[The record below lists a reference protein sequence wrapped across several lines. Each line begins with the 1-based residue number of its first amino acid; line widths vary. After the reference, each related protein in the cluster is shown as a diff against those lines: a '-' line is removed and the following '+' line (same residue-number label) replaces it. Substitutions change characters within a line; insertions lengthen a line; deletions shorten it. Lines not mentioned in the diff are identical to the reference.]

1 MAAILC
7 TTIGEL
13 IHKGCQVLTIPCRA
27 CGLGCDKLGEIVCTP
42 FMPYLVVTFALNT
55 PAVVYAV
62 KSFQYYA
69 CSYVLFRWLVV
80 NAVLS
85 IIHMIAAF
93 YIVNLIREELPRP
106 MLPTTSPIPTTT
118 HAEATIVAD
127 TGVASSVMQSGKS
140 LFTKASNKVTTASA
154 VAIDDATATAYQNA
168 SHNNFTAPLTGSGDD
183 VPGGADSF
191 TRIKHV
197 LCYDK
202 GMAVYIVIFLTWMVW
217 MAMGV
222 SKRLFFDDGDNMGE
236 ECDEL
241 TRYMNFTIAIGY
253 AFMAMVGAAFCCSLC
268 CLR

>member
-13 IHKGCQVLTIPCRA
+13 IRKGCQVLTIPCRA
-27 CGLGCDKLGEIVCTP
+27 CGLGCDKLGDIVCTP
-42 FMPYLVVTFALNT
+42 FMPYLIVTFALNT

-106 MLPTTSPIPTTT
+106 MLPTTSTTT
-118 HAEATIVAD
+118 TTNAEATIVAD

-140 LFTKASNKVTTASA
+140 LFTKSSKVTTAS
-154 VAIDDATATAYQNA
+154 VDTIDEPTATAYQNA
-168 SHNNFTAPLTGSGDD
+168 SNNNFAPLTGSHD
-183 VPGGADSF
+183 VPGGSNSF
-191 TRIKHV
+191 SRIKHV

-202 GMAVYIVIFLTWMVW
+202 GMAVYIVIFLIWMVW

-222 SKRLFFDDGDNMGE
+222 SKRLFFDGDNWGE
-236 ECDEL
+236 ECVEL

-253 AFMAMVGAAFCCSLC
+253 VWMAMVGTAFCCSLI